1 MTAGNTGRVTA
12 EEAEAFLREHY
23 VGRIGGVA
31 AIGDGEWS
39 SAFGFQLEDQ
49 HRVVRFGFHRDD
61 FERDLYVSRVSSVSL
76 PVPRVLEIGEALGRH
91 YAVSERLFGEYL
103 DVLDGSA
110 FATALPGLFEA
121 MDAMRDVPLPGRQ
134 FGEIDGNGLA
144 MFADWRTFLLSVVEP
159 SDRLPGWR
167 RNLGADSAGL
177 GVFEDGLRMLESVA
191 PSGIEPH
198 LVHSD
203 LLNFNV
209 LVREGRLSGVL
220 DWGCALAGDHL
231 YDVAWLLYFQRTY
244 PAWASVDLLGTARA
258 HFARTGLAVP
268 NLAPRLEACLLHIG
282 LGDLR
287 YNAFA
292 RRPEGI
298 EAASRRMRQV
308 MASSPT

>member
-1 MTAGNTGRVTA
+1 
-12 EEAEAFLREHY
+12 
-23 VGRIGGVA
+23 VA
-31 AIGDGEWS
+31 AVGHGKWS
-39 SAFGFQLEDQ
+39 SAFRFQLEDQ

-61 FERDLYVSRVSSVSL
+61 FERDLYVSRFSSASL
-76 PVPRVLEIGEALGRH
+76 PVSRVLEIGEALGRH

-103 DVLDGSA
+103 DELDGPA
-110 FATALPGLFEA
+110 LAAALPGLFEA
-121 MDAMRDVPLPGRQ
+121 LDAMRGVPLPGRQ

-144 MFADWRTFLLSVVEP
+144 TFPDWRTFLLSVAAP

-167 RNLGADSAGL
+167 KNLRADSAGM
-177 GVFEDGLRMLESVA
+177 GAFEDGLRMLRSVA
-191 PSGIEPH
+191 PPDIEPH

-209 LVREGRLSGVL
+209 LVREGRPSGIL

-231 YDVAWLLYFQRTY
+231 YDVAWLLYFQPAY
-244 PAWASVDLLGTARA
+244 PAWASVDLLGAARA

-292 RRPEGI
+292 RRPGGI
-298 EAASRRMRQV
+298 EAASRRMREV
-308 MASSPT
+308 MASSPP